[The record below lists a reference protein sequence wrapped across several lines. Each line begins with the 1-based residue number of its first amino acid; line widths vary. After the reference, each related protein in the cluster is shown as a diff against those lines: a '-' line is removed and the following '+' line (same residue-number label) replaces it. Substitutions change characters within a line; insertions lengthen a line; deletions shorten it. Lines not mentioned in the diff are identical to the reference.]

1 MELVIG
7 IILLI
12 GALFLIIAV
21 LMQQGKQKGLSG
33 AISGGADTFF
43 GKQKGK
49 TVDKILSKATTIV
62 AVLFVALVLVMYL
75 IQPDM
80 PDMSNIQHGKD
91 TPVVTTE
98 HVHVEGEDHAA
109 ETTEAPVET
118 TEAPAETT
126 EAPAE
131 TTEAPAET
139 TETPA
144 ETTETP
150 AETTEAPAET
160 TVAAE

>member
-12 GALFLIIAV
+12 GALFLVIAV

-33 AISGGADTFF
+33 TISGGADTFF
-43 GKQKGK
+43 GKTKGK
-49 TVDKILSKATTIV
+49 TVDKILSKVTTIV
-62 AVLFVALVLVMYL
+62 AIVFVVLVFVMYVA
-75 IQPDM
+75 QPDM

-98 HVHVEGEDHAA
+98 HDHVEGEEHD

-118 TEAPAETT
+118 TEAPVEST

-131 TTEAPAET
+131 TAEAPAET
-139 TETPA
+139 IAAPA
-144 ETTETP
+144 ETT
-150 AETTEAPAET
+150 AAPVET